1 MGTPSY
7 DIKNKG
13 DDMQEEPK
21 VKLHHEKGGDEKE
34 KIIEKETPSQDI
46 NNKDTISSYVL
57 RDDTQEI
64 PKMEHEEGGYVKE
77 KIVEKE
83 TISQYII
90 KIEGDDDAQEKLKVE
105 YEEVTLI
112 SSLTFYLLFLY
123 ILLSIYFIFTN
134 YIYHIYIALFS
145 SKLQEEYE
153 KEKIVEKETPSQ
165 DINNKGDDAQE
176 KPKVEHEE
184 GDDKETPSQDIIKM
198 EGEGAL
204 EITKVV
210 CEKII
215 VREDLAVQSKPPSK
229 RDPPKMQTD
238 NNKL

>member
-90 KIEGDDDAQEKLKVE
+90 KIEGDDDAQEKLKVG
-105 YEEVTLI
+105 YEE
-112 SSLTFYLLFLY
+112 
-123 ILLSIYFIFTN
+123 
-134 YIYHIYIALFS
+134 
-145 SKLQEEYE
+145 EEYE

-165 DINNKGDDAQE
+165 DIDNKGDDAQE

>member
-105 YEEVTLI
+105 YEE
-112 SSLTFYLLFLY
+112 
-123 ILLSIYFIFTN
+123 
-134 YIYHIYIALFS
+134 
-145 SKLQEEYE
+145 EEYE

>member
-1 MGTPSY
+1 METPSY

-13 DDMQEEPK
+13 DDMQEELK

-46 NNKDTISSYVL
+46 KNKDTIISYVL
-57 RDDTQEI
+57 RGDAQEI
-64 PKMEHEEGGYVKE
+64 PKVEHEEGGDGKE

-83 TISQYII
+83 TISKCII
-90 KIEGDDDAQEKLKVE
+90 KIEGDDAQEKIKVE
-105 YEEVTLI
+105 YEE
-112 SSLTFYLLFLY
+112 
-123 ILLSIYFIFTN
+123 
-134 YIYHIYIALFS
+134 
-145 SKLQEEYE
+145 EEYE
-153 KEKIVEKETPSQ
+153 KEKIVEKGSPSQ
-165 DINNKGDDAQE
+165 DINNKGDDPQE

-184 GDDKETPSQDIIKM
+184 GDEKETPSQDIIKI
-198 EGEGAL
+198 EGEGAQ

-210 CEKII
+210 CEEREKIVI
-215 VREDLAVQSKPPSK
+215 RVDLAAHSTPPSK